1 MIWKASEARHFPS
14 SDQSFAM
21 IFDELEMWADPVAR
35 GGPEAM
41 AVDEWLLEKCA
52 RPLLRIYSW
61 NGNWGSVGYFGKLS
75 QARECLPGL
84 DWVRRWTGG
93 GTVDHSNDWTYS
105 LIVPQGH
112 VVAQLK
118 GGESYRLIHEV
129 LVRVLEAE
137 VGAASLSSGKGNGD
151 TMCFENA
158 VEHDIE
164 DAGGNKLA
172 GAAQRRGKSGLL
184 HQGSVRSTAVCATL
198 RGKIFTE
205 NLARSWS
212 EVEISVNEN
221 RVSELV
227 ERKYGACEWL
237 ERR

>member
-1 MIWKASEARHFPS
+1 
-14 SDQSFAM
+14 M
-21 IFDELEMWADPVAR
+21 IFEELEMWFDPVAR
-35 GGPEAM
+35 VGPEAM
-41 AVDEWLLEKCA
+41 AVDEWLLENRV

-61 NGNWGSVGYFGKLS
+61 KGNWGSLGYFGKLAE
-75 QARECLPGL
+75 ARERMPCL

-93 GTVDHSNDWTYS
+93 GTVDHSQDWTYS
-105 LIVPQGH
+105 LIVPQSH

-129 LVRVLEAE
+129 LVGLLKEE
-137 VGAASLSSGKGNGD
+137 IGTASLSSGNGKGNGNSL
-151 TMCFENA
+151 CFENP

-164 DAGGNKLA
+164 DAAGNKLA

-184 HQGSVRSTAVCATL
+184 HQGSVCGANCDARL

-205 NLARSWS
+205 SLANSWS
-212 EVEISVNEN
+212 EVDVFVNES
-221 RVSELV
+221 RVAELI
-227 ERKYGACEWL
+227 ERKYGTQEWL